1 MRVVRPFFISI
12 AVLLGAGFVFASAA
26 NQTTGLSKKA
36 ATCLDQGKKQFAAQQ
51 YQAAKET
58 FTRCVRLAPKN
69 ADTQLSLAGALLTLE
84 DLDGAEK
91 AFQTALGLMTRTSPY
106 LSYAYSM
113 LGDIALKRQKN
124 EDAFAWYTKSL
135 ESNAANVNSLVGK
148 GVIVEYQ
155 GDKKQAAEFYR
166 SALAVEPL
174 NLIARNRLINLEPD
188 YMSDA
193 EMLAA
198 LKQRYA
204 IKPDVSELTDDMRQT
219 FAAIHKAEQR
229 RGIDYLKNKYP
240 TSVPA
245 DYMVTLNK
253 GTAFEREILT
263 LSGYNALRQYVG
275 QDAIGVFQRAGVP
288 VQDVFKLRDLNGHK
302 IFKEDNTLTENGY
315 YAYTEALQNKK
326 SFLLPN
332 ESVPPTQELLTQM
345 ARLESELKNAGYME
359 ISRREFNFI
368 AKQTKCDT
376 ETLRKELGVYFMPV
390 SKTQNRYFILTR
402 ETPLEPKKSV
412 PYYYLM
418 KEKAKYDTTVKVPR
432 NSLAQAYEYYGY
444 TVCLDDGKLLN

>member
-1 MRVVRPFFISI
+1 MRVIKLFLISV
-12 AVLLGAGFVFASAA
+12 AVLCGVQATGEAAPSA
-26 NQTTGLSKKA
+26 GLSKRA
-36 ATCLDQGKKQFAAQQ
+36 AACLEEGKQQFSSQQ
-51 YQAAKET
+51 YQAAKVT
-58 FTRCVRLAPKN
+58 FSRCVRLAPKN
-69 ADTQLSLAGALLTLE
+69 ADTQLSLAGVLLTLE

-91 AFQTALGLMTRTSPY
+91 AFQAALNLMTRTSPY

-113 LGDIALKRQKN
+113 LGDISLKRQQN
-124 EDAFAWYTKSL
+124 EAALDWYTKSL

-240 TSVPA
+240 TIPT
-245 DYMVTLNK
+245 DYVVTLNK

-263 LSGYNALRQYVG
+263 LSGYNALEQYIG

-288 VQDVFKLRDLNGHK
+288 VQDVFNLRDLQGHK
-302 IFKEDNTLTENGY
+302 IFNEDNTLTENGY
-315 YAYTEALQNKK
+315 HAYTEALQNRK

-332 ESVPPTQELLTQM
+332 ESVAPTQELLAQM
-345 ARLESELKNAGYME
+345 ARLEAELKKAGYIE
-359 ISRREFNFI
+359 ISRRELNFL

-390 SKTQNRYFILTR
+390 SKTQNRYFILAR

-412 PYYYLM
+412 AYYYLM
-418 KEKAKYDTTVKVPR
+418 KEKAKYDKTVQVPR
-432 NSLAQAYEYYGY
+432 NSLAQSYEYYGY
-444 TVCLDDGKLLN
+444 SICLDDGKLLN